1 MPDDTIR
8 LLLVDDEVGFVDV
21 LQKRMCKRGLD
32 VTTATSGTEG
42 IQTLRAKD
50 FDVAV
55 LDLKLEDMDGIE
67 VLEIFKKMVPDMP
80 VIMLTG
86 HGSEQAARDGMAEG
100 AFDYLLKPCDL
111 DDLLAKVRSAVEGS

>member
-1 MPDDTIR
+1 MADGNIR
-8 LLLVDDEVGFVDV
+8 VLLVDDEVGFLDV
-21 LQKRMCKRGLD
+21 LTKRLGKRGLV
-32 VTTATSGTEG
+32 VTSAPSGTEG
-42 IQTLRAKD
+42 IQVLRKND

-67 VLEIFKKMVPDMP
+67 VLEIFRKMVPDLP

-86 HGSEQAARDGMAEG
+86 HGSEQAANEGLAHG

-111 DDLLAKVRSAVEGS
+111 DELIAKINEAVNQ